1 MKWCFVWTR
10 PQAPSPYSLPKRHN
24 AIRATAIKFSSTIIV
39 IVSSFLAPNS
49 DHSEMSISNTK
60 YLLNNYLGLWLIWMN
75 VVMILFCLNNIEIDC
90 AYLWTLEFIVCLI
103 FCHNVFY
110 GQMCIANVFIMFS
123 NILVF
128 MHLGRFLQ
136 SLHISHV

>member
-1 MKWCFVWTR
+1 
-10 PQAPSPYSLPKRHN
+10 
-24 AIRATAIKFSSTIIV
+24 
-39 IVSSFLAPNS
+39 
-49 DHSEMSISNTK
+49 MSISNTK

-110 GQMCIANVFIMFS
+110 G
-123 NILVF
+123 
-128 MHLGRFLQ
+128 
-136 SLHISHV
+136 